1 MSLRFLFLVL
11 AIGLFL
17 TSAARA
23 DLIAADSFNDK
34 TVGALNGQGGGTGAW
49 TGNYASLSGV
59 TVVAGGLNYSAGQV
73 NIAGGSQAL
82 RITGPAAATDQMFT
96 RGFAT
101 QTGPLYFSLLFR
113 PGLTPDTSTTDGDF
127 VQFLLNDDMD
137 EANAGSIGMGRT
149 DTNNP
154 FFSRI
159 GLSGGGGDT
168 DLSGVLAQDAT
179 TYFLVGRFTQS
190 GVNGIEYDTM
200 SLWVNPNSLT
210 ETSPLVTSFFDSN
223 SASLSFLT
231 LRTAG
236 LVSDFYLV
244 DEFRLGTSFDAVVV
258 PEPST
263 WLSCGLLLA
272 GGWIVRRRSKT
283 AAVRGSVA

>member
-1 MSLRFLFLVL
+1 MSLRIPILVL
-11 AIGLFL
+11 ATNLL
-17 TSAARA
+17 LSSAAHA
-23 DLIAADSFNDK
+23 DLISADSFNDK
-34 TVGALNGQGGGTGAW
+34 TLGALNGQGGGTGAW
-49 TGNYASLSGV
+49 TGNYASVSGV

-73 NIAGGSQAL
+73 SIAGGSQAL

-113 PGLTPDTSTTDGDF
+113 PGQTPDISGTDGDF
-127 VQFLLNDDMD
+127 VQFLLNDDID

-149 DTNNP
+149 DANNP

-159 GLSGGGGDT
+159 GLSGAGGDT
-168 DLSGVLAQDAT
+168 DLSGILAQDAT
-179 TYFLVGRFTQS
+179 TYLLVGRFTQS
-190 GVNGIEYDTM
+190 GLNGSDYDTM

-210 ETSPLVTSFFDSN
+210 ETSPLVTSSFDSN
-223 SASLSFLT
+223 SSSLSFLT

-236 LVSDFYLV
+236 LVSDAYLV

-272 GGWIVRRRSKT
+272 GGWIARRRRKS
-283 AAVRGSVA
+283 AALAA